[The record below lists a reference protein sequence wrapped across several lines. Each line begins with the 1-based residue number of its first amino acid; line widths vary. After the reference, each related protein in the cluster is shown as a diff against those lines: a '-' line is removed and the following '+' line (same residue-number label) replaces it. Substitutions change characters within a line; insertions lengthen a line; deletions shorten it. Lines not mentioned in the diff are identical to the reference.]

1 MVYDVY
7 FFLKMILT
15 ITDNSVNSIGRH
27 NKIDINKKIRR
38 KVTNMKYGKRYA
50 YTVIAVI
57 AVATVFFGFMIPKIN
72 MDNELRHFFPEEHPS
87 NIRFKQ
93 LTKDFGDQYAMDI
106 VLETNE
112 DTILRPDYIATIKN
126 ISEEIGLLDNVVKV
140 RSLTDIEFITAMD
153 GALVVEPLL
162 PERFSGTAAE
172 IQAIKQKIFEWP
184 HAYLGTIISDSF
196 KGVQIVVTIAST
208 STPTEVSTLYNN
220 TVEIVKRNLQTVN
233 GVSYKIAGDPVL
245 AEHAK
250 LFMYADLRN
259 LIPLITAV
267 VLLCLFLSFKNI
279 EGTILPLLAV
289 LISTVWTIGTMALI
303 GEPLTIVSSC
313 LPVLLIAVGS
323 AYGIHIVNHYYQH
336 LETEPP
342 IPSQERHRA
351 IVAESLKG
359 VRAPVLLAGITTI
372 AGFIST
378 ITSPIK
384 PLKSFATFS
393 AYGIVIELVI
403 AFLLIPALL
412 ILKPVSLVQKQQN
425 KMQMHSEKQNARLAA
440 LGIKIDEKGMM
451 HRIYLFFNRHRA
463 GFIIMLLAIINLSIW
478 GIYQLNIESAFLE
491 YFPKNSEI
499 REGVSYIDSHYVGST
514 GFSLVIDGKKK
525 GALCDPEILKQMDG
539 LSGFLTDNY
548 ADIGTILSFSDFI
561 KRLNQV
567 MHKDMQTEYSATAE
581 SADKGSQS
589 GESFFSDAGSF
600 FADSDTEQGSRIPAE
615 SSPDS
620 LAVQTVS
627 RAADT
632 SPSFAARYRGKAL
645 TADDVME
652 LFIAAYAQS
661 GGKDVTLP
669 EFIAALQ
676 KELNYNGA
684 AYDEIPYDVSKYPV
698 ANREELKNLISQYLL
713 LYSGSLDDLVD
724 EQLEPSKTRMQIMMR
739 VHDTGKIKAVIDA
752 ATQYAQQHFPDGYT
766 LEASGLGELETA
778 MTSMIIGSQISSLLL
793 AIVIV
798 FCILSLYYRSPFAG
812 LIGAVP
818 LGVSILMN
826 FGIMGLTGINLDMVT
841 SLVAAIAIGIGID
854 YTVHFMNNYHKE
866 RLRTDDLTAVTVN
879 TLQLSG
885 KAIMVNAASVG
896 FGFVVL
902 CFSRFVVLR
911 FVGFLVAV
919 VMLTGSVA
927 AMTILPMLLNIFKP
941 RFMAK

>member
-1 MVYDVY
+1 
-7 FFLKMILT
+7 
-15 ITDNSVNSIGRH
+15 
-27 NKIDINKKIRR
+27 
-38 KVTNMKYGKRYA
+38 MKYGKRYA
-50 YTVIAVI
+50 YTLIAVI
-57 AVATVFFGFMIPKIN
+57 AAVTVFFGFMIPKII
-72 MDNELRHFFPEEHPS
+72 MDNELRHFFPEKHPS
-87 NIRFKQ
+87 NIRFNQ
-93 LTKDFGDQYAMDI
+93 LTADFGDQYAMDV

-112 DTILRPDYIATIKN
+112 ETILRSDYVAAVKK
-126 ISEEIGLLDNVVKV
+126 ISEELALLDNVVKV
-140 RSLTDIEFITAMD
+140 RSLTNIEFITAQD
-153 GALVVEPLL
+153 GSIVAEPLL
-162 PERFSGTAAE
+162 PEQFSGTAAE

-196 KGVQIVVTIAST
+196 KGVQIVVTISST
-208 STPTEVSTLYNN
+208 CTPAEISALYHN
-220 TVEIVKRNLQTVN
+220 TIEIITQNLQTVN
-233 GVSYKIAGDPVL
+233 GMSYKIAGDPVL

-250 LFMYADLRN
+250 IFMYADLRN
-259 LIPLITAV
+259 LIPLITIV

-289 LISTVWTIGTMALI
+289 LISTIWTIGTMALI

-323 AYGIHIVNHYYQH
+323 AYGIHIINHYYQR
-336 LETEPP
+336 LEKQPL
-342 IPSQERHRA
+342 IASQEQHCS
-351 IVAESLKG
+351 IVSESLKG

-412 ILKPVSLVQKQQN
+412 ILKPVSLVQKQQK

-440 LGIKIDEKGMM
+440 LGIKIDEKGLM
-451 HRIYLFFNRHRA
+451 HKIYLFFNRHRA
-463 GFIIMLLAIINLSIW
+463 GFIIILFVIINLSIW

-514 GFSLVIDGKKK
+514 GFSLVIDGKEK
-525 GALCDPEILKQMDG
+525 GALCNPEILKQMDG

-567 MHKDMQTEYSATAE
+567 MHKDMQSEYSAAVE
-581 SADKGSQS
+581 SADEGAQS
-589 GESFFSDAGSF
+589 AESFFSDTRSF
-600 FADSDTEQGSRIPAE
+600 FTDSGTEQDSDMATDL
-615 SSPDS
+615 SPDG
-620 LAVQTVS
+620 LAAQTSSGVAGAS
-627 RAADT
+627 
-632 SPSFAARYRGKAL
+632 SFAARYRGKTL
-645 TADDVME
+645 TADEVME

-661 GGKDVTLP
+661 GGKNVTLP
-669 EFIAALQ
+669 EFMAALQ

-684 AYDEIPYDVSKYPV
+684 AYDEIPYDVSKYPA

-739 VHDTGKIKAVIDA
+739 VHDTGKIKAVINA
-752 ATQYAQQHFPDGYT
+752 ATQYAQQHFPEGYT
-766 LEASGLGELETA
+766 LEAAGLGELETA

-798 FCILSLYYRSPFAG
+798 FCILSMYYRSPFAG

-927 AMTILPMLLNIFKP
+927 AMTILPVLLNIFKP